1 MIRSLFRKRVLRISC
16 QFPEELPLTL
26 PRDDSE
32 ITKALPTDVS
42 SRFHVQ
48 IVLVYEILCVV
59 VYKPA
64 ILGGVVYCQEKQIVI
79 RCLSDASL
87 QPCKQFALNANANAK
102 FLMFTYMFSFTLN
115 TKFS

>member
-1 MIRSLFRKRVLRISC
+1 MLRISC

-48 IVLVYEILCVV
+48 IVLVYQILCVV

-79 RCLSDASL
+79 RCLSD
-87 QPCKQFALNANANAK
+87 KQFALNANTNAK